1 MTDDTRLS
9 IRKPVP
15 AMALRKYWTAE
26 IQDWAHSKHDR
37 IGSKKLNVYIDK
49 FVLAAAIIGLLDN
62 MRADGALR
70 GPHGFWSLDQ
80 LTKFMGLKHSNHT
93 AMAIL
98 NLLEEL
104 GDLVVIPRY
113 NKLGHRQV
121 SERYMRIAPKR
132 A

>member
-1 MTDDTRLS
+1 ME
-9 IRKPVP
+9 
-15 AMALRKYWTAE
+15 LRKHWTAD
-26 IQDWAHSKHDR
+26 IQDWARSRRHAKA
-37 IGSKKLNVYIDK
+37 IGSNKLNLHVDK
-49 FVLAAAIIGLLDN
+49 FVMAAAIIGLLDN

-80 LTKFMGLKHSNHT
+80 LTEFMGLKHSNHT

-98 NLLEEL
+98 KILEET
-104 GDLVVIPRY
+104 GDLVVVPRY

-121 SERYMRIAPKR
+121 SERYLRIPTRR

>member
-1 MTDDTRLS
+1 MTASRDEPWR
-9 IRKPVP
+9 P
-15 AMALRKYWTAE
+15 AMALRKYWTE
-26 IQDWAHSKHDR
+26 QIQDWAHAKQLKR
-37 IGSKKLNVYIDK
+37 VGSRKLNVSVDK

-80 LTKFMGLKHSNHT
+80 LTEFMGLKHSNHT

-98 NLLEEL
+98 KLLEQT
-104 GDLVVIPRY
+104 GDLVVVPRY

-121 SERYMRIAPKR
+121 SERYLRIPAVN